1 MGFEPVGTFPRI
13 GWEFGAWHDVAWM
26 QRDLG

>member
-13 GWEFGAWHDVAWM
+13 GWKFDAWHDVAWM
-26 QRDLG
+26 QRDL